1 MKLFNVSQKGELLVL
16 EKLDFL
22 NEDVYLIDD
31 SQNHTIYVWVGNDVD
46 QNKKDTTAR
55 LARKIDKEKGGSC
68 KILIM
73 KQKREYGSFMVMM
86 DDLKKGLIP
95 GETTEKRPELKL
107 EVPSELHEEAEDDVT
122 QRIVA
127 WFTQVQSL
135 FQPVA
140 KLDEIPAIETIQV
153 EEEKD
158 ESLDSISWLRQ
169 YVSSREIT
177 AEEIVEMMKKE
188 GISPSFLD
196 ESDDSDFESKIR
208 LAAYFISLSKNTY
221 NELCWYLA
229 EKIQTINLGDP
240 DKDDIKSKAEEIFLS
255 SSTYDELCWLNAE
268 MDILTKKSFLEKKKK
283 IFNY

>member
-22 NEDVYLIDD
+22 DEDVYLIDD

-107 EVPSELHEEAEDDVT
+107 EVPSEIHKEAEDDVT

-135 FQPVA
+135 FQPEA

-208 LAAYFISLSKNTY
+208 LAAYFISLSKNNY
-221 NELCWYLA
+221 DELCWYLA

-240 DKDDIKSKAEEIFLS
+240 DKEDIRSKAEEIFLS

-268 MDILTKKSFLEKKKK
+268 MDLLIKGRFFEL
-283 IFNY
+283 